1 MFPPPGDGV
10 MQAPSH
16 DSASARFPIKL
27 DDAYP
32 CRGHRPDGR
41 EVHFDDLLDIGD
53 RVGDP
58 VPGDPLNAFPP
69 FGVVV
74 RRSDGLW
81 VEAE

>member
-1 MFPPPGDGV
+1 
-10 MQAPSH
+10 
-16 DSASARFPIKL
+16 
-27 DDAYP
+27 
-32 CRGHRPDGR
+32 
-41 EVHFDDLLDIGD
+41 VHFDDLLDIGD